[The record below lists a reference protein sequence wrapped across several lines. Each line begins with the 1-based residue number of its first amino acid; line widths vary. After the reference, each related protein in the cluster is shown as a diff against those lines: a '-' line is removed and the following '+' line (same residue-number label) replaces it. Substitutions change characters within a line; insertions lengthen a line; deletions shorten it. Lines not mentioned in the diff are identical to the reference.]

1 MHAAYLSL
9 THGRNSFPKPETLL
23 SIFMDLSNLIRRFEQ
38 YYGFWDANLF
48 ILFKIFNCCLGSLF
62 TKLLVLF

>member
-9 THGRNSFPKPETLL
+9 THGRNNFPKPETLL